1 MDKRAPLAMFIGVLL
16 PCALLSAQ
24 QPEKLPPP
32 TPVPMPV
39 PRLAIVLKDR
49 HGHATP
55 ERTRAAHTGG
65 GNIDVAQ
72 PRDDTVVITMTGV
85 AVAGPHPCQP
95 TSAAIDFELNQCFAI
110 VAGDVKFK
118 KGRLIMDAVVI
129 GLLRGDK
136 HGGSAAIGP
145 AGAAV
150 TVGPVSILGVVFDGH
165 SVTGCEY
172 QSIND
177 HKGPCSVPVQPGEYQ
192 LLQTFHID
200 AAHVRSVCGT
210 AAAAEFAPDPALDP
224 VWISYTDPFHG
235 ALKKEFGF
243 RVSLRVEPE

>member
-1 MDKRAPLAMFIGVLL
+1 MDKRAPLAIWIGVLL
-16 PCALLSAQ
+16 PCACCVPE

-32 TPVPMPV
+32 LVV
-39 PRLAIVLKDR
+39 PRLAILLKER
-49 HGHATP
+49 HGQATP
-55 ERTRAAHTGG
+55 ERLGAAHTGG

-72 PRDDTVVITMTGV
+72 PRDDLVIITMTGI
-85 AVAGPHPCQP
+85 ATAGPHPCMAS
-95 TSAAIDFELNQCFAI
+95 SAALDFALDQCFAI
-110 VAGDVKFK
+110 VSTDSRFK
-118 KGRLIMDAVVI
+118 RGRLVMEAAVV

-150 TVGPVSILGVVFDGH
+150 TVGPVSVVGVVFDGH
-165 SVTGCEY
+165 AVAGGEN

-177 HKGPCSVPVQPGEYQ
+177 HKGPVSVAAQLGEYR
-192 LLQTFHID
+192 LVQTFHID
-200 AAHVRSVCGT
+200 AAHVRGLCGT
-210 AAAAEFAPDPALDP
+210 AAAAEFAPDPALNP
-224 VWISYTDPFHG
+224 LWISYNDPFHG